1 MKVNPK
7 SLTIRDELNLRQGIK
22 SSLPNMEQLVATIYT
37 LFKISNTSSLEYSE
51 EYNSQSKTAIRLI
64 NQLNQ
69 PLCTF
74 FQNQLTSSSTSE
86 SDFLSSFNESPL
98 FNAQLEPLQVAIQLF
113 WKLGEIDFVADMAS
127 SSERTGGNRY
137 NKKLIFSTNLD
148 IIDNVLTDKD
158 GNLEEETKNLLFN
171 YISSSSSSLATNN
184 IENKL
189 IKSLTVFSEETQF
202 KIRDN
207 SSNEI
212 FFQLEGIYSEII
224 DNNTVVNK
232 DPNEDVGPFR
242 ILKSAVKE
250 NLNYFLES
258 NNTDGFKL
266 KNGVSNNDLV
276 NYLIR
281 VNSYLNLNPKTT
293 NIEIIE
299 DSSTTSEISFTSI
312 NKIFYGAPG
321 TGKSHKVNEII
332 KGKEGRTERVTF
344 HPEYDYSSFIGGYKP
359 SMDGDN
365 IKYEFVPQAFTNI
378 YVNAWNDLENDYY
391 LVIEEINRGNCAEIF
406 GDIFQLLDRSN
417 DYKITPSK
425 ELKEYLK
432 TKLSGNENIDENKL
446 LLPPNLN
453 ILATMNT
460 SDQSLFPMDSAFKRR
475 WDWEY
480 IPINYESSESNSSA
494 KFKVQLT
501 DSEYFSWLDFIES
514 VNTMIKSN
522 DNLGMDKCLGNYF
535 IKPKSETIDLET
547 FVNKAIFYLW
557 NDVFK
562 DEIEEENIFKD
573 RTTYEDFFPI
583 HSNGLNKVKEILEI
597 LKVDLKAS

>member
-7 SLTIRDELNLRQGIK
+7 SLTNRDELNLRQGIK

-37 LFKISNTSSLEYSE
+37 LFKTSNTSSLEYSE

-69 PLCTF
+69 PLSTF

-127 SSERTGGNRY
+127 STERTGGNRY

-171 YISSSSSSLATNN
+171 YITSSSLPTNN

-266 KNGVSNNDLV
+266 KNGVSNSDLV

-299 DSSTTSEISFTSI
+299 DSSTTSEIYFTSI

-332 KGKEGRTERVTF
+332 KGKEGRTER
-344 HPEYDYSSFIGGYKP
+344 
-359 SMDGDN
+359 
-365 IKYEFVPQAFTNI
+365 
-378 YVNAWNDLENDYY
+378 
-391 LVIEEINRGNCAEIF
+391 
-406 GDIFQLLDRSN
+406 
-417 DYKITPSK
+417 
-425 ELKEYLK
+425 
-432 TKLSGNENIDENKL
+432 
-446 LLPPNLN
+446 
-453 ILATMNT
+453 
-460 SDQSLFPMDSAFKRR
+460 
-475 WDWEY
+475 
-480 IPINYESSESNSSA
+480 
-494 KFKVQLT
+494 
-501 DSEYFSWLDFIES
+501 
-514 VNTMIKSN
+514 
-522 DNLGMDKCLGNYF
+522 
-535 IKPKSETIDLET
+535 
-547 FVNKAIFYLW
+547 
-557 NDVFK
+557 
-562 DEIEEENIFKD
+562 
-573 RTTYEDFFPI
+573 
-583 HSNGLNKVKEILEI
+583 
-597 LKVDLKAS
+597 